1 MKLITKSI
9 LVAVL
14 GAATLTS
21 IAQDAGRPERREGGP
36 RRGGSPVV
44 AALDADKDGEI
55 SAPEI
60 ANAKV
65 ALLTLDKNNDGALT
79 AEELHPARP
88 ARPDGA
94 PAPDGARPPRDG
106 AGPDGA
112 GKRPVPPVMAAL
124 DKNGDGSLDATEI
137 AGASAALATLDKNGD
152 GKLTREELRPA
163 RPEGAPDGAPEGG
176 RGHGGPGGPEG
187 KKGPRGQRPPAGE

>member
-1 MKLITKSI
+1 MKLITRSI

-21 IAQDAGRPERREGGP
+21 LAQDAGRPERREGGP
-36 RRGGSPVV
+36 RRGGSPVI
-44 AALDADKDGEI
+44 AALDADKDGTI

-65 ALLTLDKNNDGALT
+65 AILMLDKNNDGALT
-79 AEELHPARP
+79 AEELHP

-106 AGPDGA
+106 AGPEGA
-112 GKRPVPPVMAAL
+112 GKRPVSPVMAAL
-124 DKNGDGSLDATEI
+124 DKNDDGSLDATEI
-137 AGASAALATLDKNGD
+137 AGASATLATLDKSGD

-163 RPEGAPDGAPEGG
+163 RPEGAPEGG
-176 RGHGGPGGPEG
+176 RGRGGPGGADG

>member
-14 GAATLTS
+14 GAATFTS

-36 RRGGSPVV
+36 RRGGSPVI

-60 ANAKV
+60 ANAKA

-94 PAPDGARPPRDG
+94 PAPAGAD
-106 AGPDGA
+106 
-112 GKRPVPPVMAAL
+112 KRPVSPVMAAL

-152 GKLTREELRPA
+152 GKLTVDELRPA
-163 RPEGAPDGAPEGG
+163 RPAGAPEGAPEGG
-176 RGHGGPGGPEG
+176 RGHGGPGGAEG

>member
-1 MKLITKSI
+1 MKLITRSI

-36 RRGGSPVV
+36 RRGGSPVI
-44 AALDADKDGEI
+44 AALDADKDGTI

-65 ALLTLDKNNDGALT
+65 AILMLDKNNDGALT
-79 AEELHPARP
+79 AEELHP

-106 AGPDGA
+106 AGPEGA
-112 GKRPVPPVMAAL
+112 GKRPVSPVMVAL
-124 DKNGDGSLDATEI
+124 DKNDDGSLDATEI

-163 RPEGAPDGAPEGG
+163 RPEGAPEGAPEGG
-176 RGHGGPGGPEG
+176 RGRGGPGGADG